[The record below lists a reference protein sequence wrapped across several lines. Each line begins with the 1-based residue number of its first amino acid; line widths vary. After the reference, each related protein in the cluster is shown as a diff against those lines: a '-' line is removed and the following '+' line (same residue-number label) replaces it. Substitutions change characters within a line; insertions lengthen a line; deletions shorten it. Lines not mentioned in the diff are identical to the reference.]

1 MCYSCDEIEMR
12 TQGLEGLC
20 CVTPVTLSCAMLL
33 EYGNIVVIC
42 LLEYTFRKME
52 AKTYKRGLGE
62 VAEDGSHRVE

>member
-20 CVTPVTLSCAMLL
+20 CAMLP
-33 EYGNIVVIC
+33 EYGNIVAIY

-52 AKTYKRGLGE
+52 TKTYKRGLGE